1 MDLWVGVKYRAPYG
15 AKKKRVAH
23 VRESIWKV
31 DRDIVE
37 YGTVVR
43 LCRGGEEQQFLVP
56 D

>member
-15 AKKKRVAH
+15 AKKI
-23 VRESIWKV
+23 ESGPCEGKQNV
-31 DRDIVE
+31 GRDIVE